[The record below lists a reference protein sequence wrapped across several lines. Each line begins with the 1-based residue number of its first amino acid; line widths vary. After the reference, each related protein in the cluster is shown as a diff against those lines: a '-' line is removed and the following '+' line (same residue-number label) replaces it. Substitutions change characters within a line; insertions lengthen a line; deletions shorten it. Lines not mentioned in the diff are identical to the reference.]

1 MSPAGSSA
9 SISSGRGPPA
19 TPPGRA
25 SRTSEPSFGACRVG
39 CFSRHPGAPAAKA
52 PPDPFS
58 ETAMPKFKTL
68 DDLDLAGKTV
78 LLRVD
83 FNVPMAGGRVTDR
96 TRLERAA
103 PTVQDLTKKGAR
115 VLLLSHFGRPK
126 GKPNPEMSLRPLV
139 PEIDGVLGRRSAEHT
154 SELQSTM
161 RLSYAV
167 F

>member
-9 SISSGRGPPA
+9 SISSWRGPPA
-19 TPPGRA
+19 PPPGR
-25 SRTSEPSFGACRVG
+25 SSSTSEHILAACRVW
-39 CFSRHPGAPAAKA
+39 CFSRHSGAPASKA

-103 PTVQDLTKKGAR
+103 PTIQDLTKKGAR

-139 PEIDGVLGRRSAEHT
+139 PEIAGVLNRK
-154 SELQSTM
+154 ST
-161 RLSYAV
+161 RLNSSH
-167 F
+167 